1 MMISMKIE
9 AIIIYIV
16 IPIVAAAIGG
26 TITLF
31 GVKATIKNQ
40 EKGEKKK
47 RINSIRPWIYFSD
60 GINGMVDTS
69 IALFPDNYAEEVDSA
84 KVGMFIINTDNGIAL
99 LDRIESE
106 TCIYKPKGLNLID
119 KSSKIAVYLYSKNR
133 VETLRGFMLFIK
145 DVDGNEYRYP
155 VKMSFYD

>member
-1 MMISMKIE
+1 MISMKIE

-40 EKGEKKK
+40 EKREKES

-60 GINGMVDTS
+60 SISGMVDAS
-69 IALFPDNYAEEVDSA
+69 ISLFPENYDEKTELNSESQQVTGYVSDWHHKAGEVDFPHPHPTTSA
-84 KVGMFIINTDNGIAL
+84 
-99 LDRIESE
+99 
-106 TCIYKPKGLNLID
+106 LITT
-119 KSSKIAVYLYSKNR
+119 SHN
-133 VETLRGFMLFIK
+133 
-145 DVDGNEYRYP
+145 
-155 VKMSFYD
+155 